1 MGLLDTLLDTSVLLS
16 FDRTGYRRHA
26 RHFHAED
33 LAISLRGTTVLVT
46 GANSGLGLSATT
58 QLARLGATV
67 AMLCRD
73 EGRGAKAM
81 GEVRSTVPDA
91 DVSVHRLDVA
101 SLADVRRFVA
111 EWRGGVDVLVNN
123 AGVLP
128 PSLTR
133 TPEGH
138 EVTFATN
145 VLGPFAL
152 TKGLMPKLRAAH
164 GRVVTVSSGGMY
176 PVRLDLKLLEGD
188 VPAERFDGVAAYAQ
202 TKRAEVVL
210 NALWAAREKDVT
222 FAAMHPGWADTPAV
236 KSSLPRFHAVTSAI
250 LRTPD
255 EGADTITWLAARRP
269 AVASGRFWFDRAE
282 ARTHA
287 LPWTHERP
295 GDAEA
300 LWARLE
306 ALTSAP

>member
-1 MGLLDTLLDTSVLLS
+1 MLDALLDASVFLS

-26 RHFHAED
+26 RRFHAED
-33 LAISLRGTTVLVT
+33 LQVDLRGVTIVVT
-46 GANSGLGLSATT
+46 GANSGLGLAATR

-67 AMLCRD
+67 AMACRD
-73 EGRGAKAM
+73 EGRGEAARASVLAEQP
-81 GEVRSTVPDA
+81 GA
-91 DVSVHRLDVA
+91 DVAVLRLDLS

-111 EWRGGVDVLVNN
+111 AWAGRVDVLVNN

-128 PSLTR
+128 PALTR
-133 TPEGH
+133 TAEGH
-138 EVTFATN
+138 ELTFATN

-152 TKGLMPKLRAAH
+152 TKGLLPRLRDAG

-176 PVRLDLKLLEGD
+176 PVRLDLRALEGD
-188 VPAERFDGVAAYAQ
+188 VRRFDGVKAYAQ

-210 NALWAAREKDVT
+210 NALWAEREPRVT

-236 KSSLPRFHAVTSAI
+236 RSALPRFHALTRLI
-250 LRTPD
+250 LRSAD
-255 EGADTITWLAARRP
+255 EGADTVTWLAARRP
-269 AVASGRFWFDRAE
+269 AVPSGRFWFDRSE

-287 LPWTHERP
+287 LPRTHERP
-295 GDAEA
+295 GDREA

-306 ALTSAP
+306 ALTAG